1 MDEEGGCF
9 KFRPGEKRERR
20 RRFRGLRMYV
30 EFYENAEILSEPLR
44 ATNII
49 LNLPC
54 GPIRISKCL
63 LPKKNE
69 RIS

>member
-1 MDEEGGCF
+1 MKRVVVSSSVQARNERGVGGLA
-9 KFRPGEKRERR
+9 
-20 RRFRGLRMYV
+20 GLRMYV
-30 EFYENAEILSEPLR
+30 EFYENAEIISEPLR